1 MFQKKRVSLILPEA
15 YPSGSSQFI
24 TSHTFPTGEKNED
37 PGNELFFDS
46 ICLIVT
52 YVFARLNFHDFQ
64 NISCVPTRSGYRIE
78 RDLRRS
84 VTSIIPLIDR
94 FP

>member
-1 MFQKKRVSLILPEA
+1 MFQKKRVSLVLPEA

-37 PGNELFFDS
+37 PGNEMFFDS

-64 NISCVPTRSGYRIE
+64 NISCVLARLPSKKSNCLCANPP
-78 RDLRRS
+78 DLG
-84 VTSIIPLIDR
+84 TG
-94 FP
+94 